1 MTTPTNLQQPTGPSV
16 NQPTVVSNSPGT
28 QTTPGCKG
36 SIKVPT
42 PFGDISI
49 PPGPGTKWCE
59 NRLGYLPYREDW
71 PCPGNYTEVP
81 CSGSNPL
88 NTPETRALQ
97 TPGSGAP
104 IVSGLPNLPNP
115 TTWAQQLAKK
125 ISGPADWLSSPAHWK
140 GIGLLAFAVVG
151 AAIGLVMW
159 AFGND
164 PVEKVARVTPI
175 GRAAAARAR
184 SA

>member
-1 MTTPTNLQQPTGPSV
+1 M
-16 NQPTVVSNSPGT
+16 
-28 QTTPGCKG
+28 
-36 SIKVPT
+36 
-42 PFGDISI
+42 
-49 PPGPGTKWCE
+49 KWCTE
-59 NRLGYLPYREDW
+59 PAGYFPYPEAQ
-71 PCPGNYTEVP
+71 PCPGSTTEVP
-81 CSGSNPL
+81 CSGSNAL
-88 NTPETRALQ
+88 NTGPTRALQ

-104 IVSGLPNLPNP
+104 LVSGWPNLPDP

-140 GIGLLAFAVVG
+140 GIGLLAFAAVG